1 MKFTRYLYEESAVR
15 SAFVSSLL
23 NRSDDAL
30 FWIFELFHSGI
41 GVFDLLTQVYEDFYA
56 TNNPHLEIYISS
68 ESTSDAQ
75 LLANIVA
82 TMLISKFN
90 ADIFLLRKIVRELE
104 IDRDDL
110 TGHLKLAYQLED
122 DKQPI
127 GVLINTLRCPNE
139 RRSLVCEVDDV
150 DLYETIRMTPVY
162 RTLAAV
168 ELKSLK
174 HESLYKVTGREDI
187 VEAYRKNWLYYAIRT
202 PCWADRLENVDVD
215 DDEKE
220 VTFKTDEEQEAFYE
234 EWGYEPDEQ
243 PLEIQLMATCKIEKV
258 TDWVAFYKKYK
269 GSVEIDEDFLREL

>member
-1 MKFTRYLYEESAVR
+1 MKFTRYLYEESAVK

-41 GVFDLLTQVYEDFYA
+41 SVFDLLTEVYEDFYA
-56 TNNPHLEIYISS
+56 TNNTHFVITAQ
-68 ESTSDAQ
+68 STSNAQ
-75 LLANIVA
+75 SVANIVA

-90 ADIFLLRKIVRELE
+90 ADIFLIRKIVRELE
-104 IDRDDL
+104 IDRDDV

-127 GVLINTLRCPNE
+127 NHLINALRRSNA
-139 RRSLVCEVDDV
+139 RRSLACEVDDV
-150 DLYETIRMTPVY
+150 DLYETVKMTPVY

-168 ELKSLK
+168 GLKSLK
-174 HESLYKVTGREDI
+174 HESLYKVTRREGI
-187 VEAYRKNWLYYAIRT
+187 EEAYRKNWLYYAIQT
-202 PCWADRLENVDVD
+202 PVWADRLENVDVD

-243 PLEIQLMATCKIEKV
+243 PLEIQQMATCKIENV

-269 GSVEIDEDFLREL
+269 GFVEIDEDFLREL

>member
-1 MKFTRYLYEESAVR
+1 MNFTRYLYEESAVK

-30 FWIFELFHSGI
+30 FWIFELFHSGFS
-41 GVFDLLTQVYEDFYA
+41 VFDLLTQVYEDFYA
-56 TNNPHLEIYISS
+56 TNNPHLVVTA
-68 ESTSDAQ
+68 ESALDAQ
-75 LLANIVA
+75 TVANIVA

-127 GVLINTLRCPNE
+127 SHLINAIRRPNGS
-139 RRSLVCEVDDV
+139 RSLVCEVDDIE
-150 DLYETIRMTPVY
+150 LYETVKMTPVY
-162 RTLAAV
+162 RTLASV
-168 ELKSLK
+168 GLKSLK
-174 HESLYKVTGREDI
+174 HESLYKLTGREGI
-187 VEAYRKNWLYYAIRT
+187 EEAYRMNWLYYAIRT
-202 PCWADRLENVDVD
+202 PCWSSRLENADVD

-243 PLEIQLMATCKIEKV
+243 PLEIQQMATCKIENV
-258 TDWVAFYKKYK
+258 TDWVAFYKKYR
-269 GSVEIDEDFLREL
+269 GVVEIDEEYLVEL

>member
-1 MKFTRYLYEESAVR
+1 MKFTRYLYEESAVK

-30 FWIFELFHSGI
+30 FWIFELFHSGFS
-41 GVFDLLTQVYEDFYA
+41 VFDLLTQVYEDFYA
-56 TNNPHLEIYISS
+56 TNNPHLAV
-68 ESTSDAQ
+68 TTVVDAQ
-75 LLANIVA
+75 SVANIVA

-122 DKQPI
+122 EKQGI
-127 GVLINTLRCPNE
+127 SHLIKALHCANE

-150 DLYETIRMTPVY
+150 DLYETVTLEETPVY
-162 RTLAAV
+162 RTLASV
-168 ELKSLK
+168 GLKSLK
-174 HESLYKVTGREDI
+174 HESLYKLIGREGI
-187 VEAYRKNWLYYAIRT
+187 EEAYRRNWLYYAIKT
-202 PCWADRLENVDVD
+202 PCWAERLENVDVD
-215 DDEKE
+215 EDEKE

-243 PLEIQLMATCKIEKV
+243 PREIQLMATCKIEHV
-258 TDWVAFYKKYK
+258 TDWVAFYKKYR
-269 GSVEIDEDFLREL
+269 GMVEIDEEYLVEL